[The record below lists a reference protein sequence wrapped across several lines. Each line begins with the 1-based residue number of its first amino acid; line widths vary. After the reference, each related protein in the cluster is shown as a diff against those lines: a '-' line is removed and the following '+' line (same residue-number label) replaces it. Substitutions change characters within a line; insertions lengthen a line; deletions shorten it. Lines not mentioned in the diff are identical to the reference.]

1 MRTFALLLV
10 LSLALGSS
18 PAVHAARPKF
28 LQPEFYGS
36 IARQLITQ
44 LEVDYGLTPEQAEVV
59 QALYGDVTAPEAEEA
74 IQGDF
79 ASGALDLTKSE
90 ATEAAPA
97 QESLNVLNSLL
108 FAKAGDGD
116 VPAVEDLL
124 DVQAD
129 PNAAADGQ
137 TPLLA
142 ALVLGNTGLAG
153 VLISRGADTNRP
165 GPDGKTPLLVAI
177 ANSSVASAEEL
188 LDNGAD
194 ANLADSEG
202 VTPLLAALEGGEA
215 DIVRSLIDH
224 GADVN
229 LAGPEGVSP
238 FQWVLSQDPIDAAW
252 VSEFI
257 SAGADVN
264 APTAEGAHPLD
275 LAGDN
280 ADVTATLIFA
290 GAIPPPEVEAR

>member
-1 MRTFALLLV
+1 M
-10 LSLALGSS
+10 
-18 PAVHAARPKF
+18 
-28 LQPEFYGS
+28 
-36 IARQLITQ
+36 
-44 LEVDYGLTPEQAEVV
+44 
-59 QALYGDVTAPEAEEA
+59 
-74 IQGDF
+74 
-79 ASGALDLTKSE
+79 
-90 ATEAAPA
+90 
-97 QESLNVLNSLL
+97 
-108 FAKAGDGD
+108 
-116 VPAVEDLL
+116 
-124 DVQAD
+124 
-129 PNAAADGQ
+129 
-137 TPLLA
+137 
-142 ALVLGNTGLAG
+142 
-153 VLISRGADTNRP
+153 
-165 GPDGKTPLLVAI
+165 
-177 ANSSVASAEEL
+177 
-188 LDNGAD
+188 
-194 ANLADSEG
+194 
-202 VTPLLAALEGGEA
+202 TPLLAALEGGEA